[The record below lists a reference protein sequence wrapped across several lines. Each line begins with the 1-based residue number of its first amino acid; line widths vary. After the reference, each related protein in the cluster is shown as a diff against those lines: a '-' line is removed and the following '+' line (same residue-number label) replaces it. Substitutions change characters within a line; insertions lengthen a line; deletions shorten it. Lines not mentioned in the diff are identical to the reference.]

1 MPRNSNQNHYGKGNL
16 KSMVLFATI
25 FLILQ
30 QWLEHEQFSEV
41 FKHCYHDNVFSFF
54 LSRGMHFSDLPRANT
69 DT

>member
-1 MPRNSNQNHYGKGNL
+1 MFENL
-16 KSMVLFATI
+16 SI

-54 LSRGMHFSDLPRANT
+54 FVKRDAFQWFAAS
-69 DT
+69 